1 MQFSENFGLKNI
13 MILVDLNQVMISNL
27 MGQLYSSKT
36 NEVDEDLLRHMV
48 LNGIRSY
55 RNKFSEEYGE
65 LVICCDDTNNW
76 RKDSFPYYKAH
87 RKTNRDESDL
97 DWPNIFNCLNNIRDE
112 LKEFFP
118 YKHIRVNRCEADD
131 IIGTICHTE
140 GVALGDGK
148 EKILVLSGD
157 KDFIQLH
164 GPNVK
169 QYNPVLN
176 KFVGK
181 GEDPVIYIK
190 EHILKGDRSDGV
202 PNVLSDDN
210 VFIEGRRQRPLS
222 KKKIDAWVNE
232 VFMTFTEEEQKNY
245 SRNRRLIDLSC
256 IPPELEEKI
265 INEFI
270 DAKVASRDK
279 ILNYF
284 ITKKLKTLI
293 EVIDEF

>member
-1 MQFSENFGLKNI
+1 
-13 MILVDLNQVMISNL
+13 MIIVDINQIMISNL
-27 MGQLYSSKT
+27 MVQINGRNAVELS
-36 NEVDEDLLRHMV
+36 EDLVRHMV
-48 LNGIRSY
+48 LNSLRGH
-55 RNKFSEEYGE
+55 NKKFRKEYGE
-65 LVICCDDTNNW
+65 MVIACDSKNVW
-76 RKDSFPYYKAH
+76 RREIFPNYKAG
-87 RKTNRDESDL
+87 RKATREKSQHDWDAIFSMLHTIKDE
-97 DWPNIFNCLNNIRDE
+97 IRSF
-112 LKEFFP
+112 LP
-118 YKHIRVNRCEADD
+118 YKVIELETAEADD
-131 IIGTICHTE
+131 IIATLVKRIQNQVGPNH
-140 GVALGDGK
+140 
-148 EKILVLSGD
+148 EKKVLILSGD

-164 GPNVK
+164 SPNVK

-190 EHILKGDRSDGV
+190 EHILKGDRSDGI

-222 KKKIDAWVNE
+222 KKKIESWVNE

>member
-1 MQFSENFGLKNI
+1 
-13 MILVDLNQVMISNL
+13 MISNL
-27 MGQLYSSKT
+27 MVQINGRNAVELS
-36 NEVDEDLLRHMV
+36 EDLVRHMV
-48 LNGIRSY
+48 LNSLRGH
-55 RNKFSEEYGE
+55 NKKFRKEYGE
-65 LVICCDDTNNW
+65 MVIACDSKNVW
-76 RKDSFPYYKAH
+76 RREVYPNYKAG
-87 RKTNRDESDL
+87 RKATREKSEHDWDTIFSMLHTIKDE
-97 DWPNIFNCLNNIRDE
+97 IRSF
-112 LKEFFP
+112 LP
-118 YKHIRVNRCEADD
+118 YKVIELETAEADD
-131 IIGTICHTE
+131 IIATLVKRTQNEVGPNH
-140 GVALGDGK
+140 K
-148 EKILVLSGD
+148 KKILILSGD

-181 GEDPVIYIK
+181 GEDPTIYIK
-190 EHILKGDRSDGV
+190 EHILKGDRSDGI

-222 KKKIDAWVNE
+222 KKKIESWVNE

-245 SRNRRLIDLSC
+245 NRNRKLIDLSC

-270 DAKVASRDK
+270 DVKVASRDK

>member
-1 MQFSENFGLKNI
+1 
-13 MILVDLNQVMISNL
+13 MISNL
-27 MGQLYSSKT
+27 MVQINGRNAVELS
-36 NEVDEDLLRHMV
+36 EDLVRHMV
-48 LNGIRSY
+48 LNSLRGH
-55 RNKFSEEYGE
+55 NKKFRKEYGE
-65 LVICCDDTNNW
+65 MVIACDSKNVW
-76 RKDSFPYYKAH
+76 RREVFPNYKAG
-87 RKTNRDESDL
+87 RKATREKSEHDWDTIFSMLHTIKDE
-97 DWPNIFNCLNNIRDE
+97 IRSF
-112 LKEFFP
+112 LP
-118 YKHIRVNRCEADD
+118 YKVIELETAEADD
-131 IIGTICHTE
+131 IIATLIKRLQNQVGPNH
-140 GVALGDGK
+140 
-148 EKILVLSGD
+148 EKKVLILSGD

-181 GEDPVIYIK
+181 GEDPTIYIK
-190 EHILKGDRSDGV
+190 EHILKGDRSDGI

-222 KKKIDAWVNE
+222 KKKIESWVNE

-245 SRNRRLIDLSC
+245 NRNRQLIDLSC